1 MPIDSTD
8 YNIAFRAPALP
19 IPPDA
24 YNQRHFDETNNVLR
38 IYFNQL
44 DQALRS
50 SRSTDQSEAVGW
62 FLS

>member
-1 MPIDSTD
+1 MAIDNTD
-8 YNIAFRAPALP
+8 YGITFRAPALP
-19 IPPDA
+19 IPPVT
-24 YNQRHFDETNNVLR
+24 YNQRHFDGVNNVFR

-50 SRSTDQSEAVGW
+50 SRSTDQSESVAW

>member
-1 MPIDSTD
+1 MAVDSTD

-19 IPPDA
+19 IPPAA
-24 YNQRHFDETNNVLR
+24 YDQRHSDETNNVLR
-38 IYFNQL
+38 LYFNQL

-50 SRSTDQSEAVGW
+50 SRSTDQAESVAW

>member
-1 MPIDSTD
+1 MAVDSTN
-8 YNIAFRAPALP
+8 YSITFRAPALP
-19 IPPDA
+19 IPPVT
-24 YNQRHFDETNNVLR
+24 YNQRHFDGVNNVLR

-50 SRSTDQSEAVGW
+50 SRSTDQSESVAW

>member
-1 MPIDSTD
+1 MPVDNTD

-19 IPPDA
+19 IPPAEYSQQHSDKL
-24 YNQRHFDETNNVLR
+24 NNVLR
-38 IYFNQL
+38 LYFNQL

-50 SRSTDQSEAVGW
+50 SRSTDQSESVAW

>member
-1 MPIDSTD
+1 MAVDSTD

-19 IPPDA
+19 IPPTT
-24 YNQRHFDETNNVLR
+24 YSQRHFDETNNVFR

-50 SRSTDQSEAVGW
+50 SRSTDQSESVAW

>member
-1 MPIDSTD
+1 MPVDNTD

-19 IPPDA
+19 IPPVE
-24 YNQRHFDETNNVLR
+24 YNQRHFDEANNVLR
-38 IYFNQL
+38 LYFNQL

-50 SRSTDQSEAVGW
+50 SRSTDQSESVGW